1 MPLRPLRPIVP
12 ERATPELQAL
22 QARLAA
28 QMSYWQAAA
37 MMREFLPIGDKV
49 NHGTIRNRT
58 LRVGARIDKVVVPPT
73 VVPLNSASTNW
84 TMAIDGGFVHG
95 RSRGGSGNFE
105 LLVGRLKAPG
115 AKPYVFA
122 WVRGEVESTVDRIS
136 TLAMTQSGASRP
148 RLTVITDGANSL
160 QHIYRQLPFPTRPI
174 LDWFHVSMRVRY
186 LEQIAGGLLAR
197 TDTERITKRLLIGLL
212 GRLRWCFWHAN
223 LEKAEDRMRQV
234 LMFCRIVVAETP
246 KFENSLKQLDYRL
259 REFFDYLQN
268 NRGTTIN
275 YGKLHRAGQPIS
287 TAMAESAVNQVL
299 NQRMCKRQQMR
310 WTPRGAHLLA
320 QVRCAVINGDLTAK
334 LREYKAQSEEPI
346 PENVAR
352 FLEEI
357 QRVAA

>member
-1 MPLRPLRPIVP
+1 
-12 ERATPELQAL
+12 
-22 QARLAA
+22 
-28 QMSYWQAAA
+28 
-37 MMREFLPIGDKV
+37 
-49 NHGTIRNRT
+49 
-58 LRVGARIDKVVVPPT
+58 
-73 VVPLNSASTNW
+73 
-84 TMAIDGGFVHG
+84 
-95 RSRGGSGNFE
+95 
-105 LLVGRLKAPG
+105 
-115 AKPYVFA
+115 
-122 WVRGEVESTVDRIS
+122 
-136 TLAMTQSGASRP
+136 
-148 RLTVITDGANSL
+148 
-160 QHIYRQLPFPTRPI
+160 
-174 LDWFHVSMRVRY
+174 MRVRY
-186 LEQIAGGLLAR
+186 LEQIAGALLAR
-197 TDTERITKRLLIGLL
+197 TDTERMTKRLLIGLL

-346 PENVAR
+346 SENVAR
-352 FLEEI
+352 FLEEL